1 MLCIYIKYVNKAK
14 NTYLPQKPLYSGHSS
29 LFLEL
34 LWGLWES
41 PELSWTYKNPV
52 TPEVCSFFFLRHHST
67 HLLISFQWRCV
78 IFPFSF
84 SCNNMPL
91 RNKHK
96 WLKFNFYNI
105 VSTFCLVN
113 NQARFSK
120 GKKKSPKLEFSIWY
134 SGNFNE
140 KLPNKIFLPEK
151 CSSDVLTIT
160 L

>member
-1 MLCIYIKYVNKAK
+1 MSIKAK
-14 NTYLPQKPLYSGHSS
+14 NTCLSQKPSYPGHSS
-29 LFLEL
+29 LFLEV
-34 LWGLWES
+34 LWGLWEP

-52 TPEVCSFFFLRHHST
+52 TPEVYSFFFLRHLSA
-67 HLLISFQWRCV
+67 HLLTSFQWRCV

-84 SCNNMPL
+84 GCNCVPL

-120 GKKKSPKLEFSIWY
+120 GKKKSLKLEFSMWY
-134 SGNFNE
+134 SWNFNK
-140 KLPNKIFLPEK
+140 KLPTKILPPEK
-151 CSSDVLTIT
+151 CSSDLLTVT